1 MRHWLGA
8 AGLLAVALLGQ
19 VANAQPTGDAFQSRI
34 ANFERQL
41 QQFQRDQRLRIN
53 PDIPVDQRALLD
65 YGGYFTFNFVAIDD
79 IGQDTHILR
88 QYDLVGYARLNI
100 DNAHE
105 FFLRARTTYRDF
117 NNNQSFDGEGDETI
131 WPTVEEAY
139 YRFDLARFLS
149 AYKDKDIGNNNLT
162 VQVGRQFVYWAN
174 GLVLAEYLDG
184 GLVELTAG
192 KLTAQLMAGVTIHDT
207 VDIDSSRPQFDDRTE
222 RAFYGG
228 MLSAQLGKHRPFVYG
243 LVQRDWNDNV
253 PFVVNGNA
261 TNFHYD
267 S

>member
-19 VANAQPTGDAFQSRI
+19 VANAQPSGDAFQSRI

-65 YGGYFTFNFVAIDD
+65 YGGYFTFSMFAIDD
-79 IGQDTHILR
+79 IAQDTHVLR

-139 YRFDLARFLS
+139 YRFDLA
-149 AYKDKDIGNNNLT
+149 
-162 VQVGRQFVYWAN
+162 
-174 GLVLAEYLDG
+174 
-184 GLVELTAG
+184 
-192 KLTAQLMAGVTIHDT
+192 
-207 VDIDSSRPQFDDRTE
+207 
-222 RAFYGG
+222 
-228 MLSAQLGKHRPFVYG
+228 
-243 LVQRDWNDNV
+243 
-253 PFVVNGNA
+253 
-261 TNFHYD
+261 
-267 S
+267 